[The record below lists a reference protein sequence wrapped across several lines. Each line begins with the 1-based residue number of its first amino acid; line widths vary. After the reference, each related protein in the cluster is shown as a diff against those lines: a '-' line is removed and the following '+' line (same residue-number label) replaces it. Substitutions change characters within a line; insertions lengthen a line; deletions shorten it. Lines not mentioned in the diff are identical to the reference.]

1 MKDLNV
7 TEACGVVNSFD
18 WRDQGN
24 FSVGITVF
32 TNVNKVSMCNR

>member
-18 WRDQGN
+18 GRDQGN
-24 FSVGITVF
+24 LSVGITVF